1 MSSAQCLHDDVVE
14 DLLWNSLDG
23 NVLKQRGKDRSSED
37 ALPQKGQVSTSPH
50 PLSGRSPLRDGV
62 EPEATLKNEAEGPFP
77 ILSVF
82 IFAALCFDLL
92 GDYALPVYLFAV
104 LLGSAVVISLC
115 IKPPR
120 HPVLAGERWPSFY
133 K

>member
-1 MSSAQCLHDDVVE
+1 VSSAQCLHDDVVE

-23 NVLKQRGKDRSSED
+23 NVLKQRGKDRSLED
-37 ALPQKGQVSTSPH
+37 ALPQKGQIGGMRVQVSTSPH

-82 IFAALCFDLL
+82 IFAAL
-92 GDYALPVYLFAV
+92 
-104 LLGSAVVISLC
+104 LGSAVAISLC

-120 HPVLAGERWPSFY
+120 HQVLAGERWPSFY